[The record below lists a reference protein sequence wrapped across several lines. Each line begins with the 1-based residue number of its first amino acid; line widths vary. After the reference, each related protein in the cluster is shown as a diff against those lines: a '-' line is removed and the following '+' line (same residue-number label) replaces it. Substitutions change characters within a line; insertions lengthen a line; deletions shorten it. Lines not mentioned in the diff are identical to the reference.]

1 MRARLHAA
9 WSRLVA
15 LWHRRWE
22 RPEPR
27 HTARPA
33 EPAEPASEPEGPSP
47 ADLTQMDFPP
57 QRARPY
63 VDPDD
68 GPKHRKPR

>member
-1 MRARLHAA
+1 MNRLRAA
-9 WSRLVA
+9 WNRLVA

-33 EPAEPASEPEGPSP
+33 EPPQSPRASLRDRYRQLTNGLPAAG
-47 ADLTQMDFPP
+47 
-57 QRARPY
+57 ARPY

-68 GPKHRKPR
+68 GPKHRQPR